1 VEPLSA
7 KPIDN
12 ENSVMCHL
20 LVISGWPIPI
30 SCNLFCFLQ
39 TRQKYHSRAPLD
51 KVQGKGID
59 CAEASTSNG
68 EMSALREQLS
78 TVIST
83 PRPSYTNHS
92 ASGLG
97 MQMSRHRAAV
107 ELAGTNEGEG
117 SPERN
122 KKR

>member
-1 VEPLSA
+1 VELLSA
-7 KPIDN
+7 KPRDD
-12 ENSVMCHL
+12 ENSIMCHL
-20 LVISGWPIPI
+20 LVISGWPVPI

-39 TRQKYHSRAPLD
+39 ARQKYHSRAPLD

-59 CAEASTSNG
+59 CAVAFTSNG

-78 TVIST
+78 TVIPT
-83 PRPSYTNHS
+83 PHPSYTNHG

-107 ELAGTNEGEG
+107 ESVGTNEGEG

-122 KKR
+122 MKR